1 MRLTG
6 NHPLESRGKHFKNI
20 RESYTSYYERK
31 AIFMRFREVEK
42 NIENEKNKQNKEE
55 AYKKI
60 KPEADITYEE
70 ANAFWNGLFMNMAKE
85 S

>member
-1 MRLTG
+1 
-6 NHPLESRGKHFKNI
+6 
-20 RESYTSYYERK
+20 
-31 AIFMRFREVEK
+31 MRFREVEK

-60 KPEADITYEE
+60 KPETDITHEE
-70 ANAFWNGLFMNMAKE
+70 ANAFWNELFMNMAKE